1 MIYKKTIKR
10 NNKEVNKNLKIAE
23 RLAINYLLT
32 TGESWGVLM
41 EYIRNNNKSVTYK
54 RLVKYYLEKYS

>member
-23 RLAINYLLT
+23 QLAINYLLT